1 MSETAPKAELLRSLG
16 RLVRGLSAVFWGL
29 PLALVIYVQTA
40 STQLAELLGAFAFI
54 PPVAVTGLI
63 LYGLT
68 QMSHFQRQE
77 RVWVTALD
85 RAKFVTVVNLGLSP
99 FLYWWQRF
107 PVVQLFT
114 AAVGLLTLTSL
125 LLLYYINLVLYRLA
139 AMLPDETL
147 RMETRM
153 FTSFNRSLLLSIP
166 ILLGAYL
173 LVAWL
178 TISSPFGL
186 PSSFI
191 DLLAILRPF
200 GLWLI
205 LFLILMPLA
214 MTMAL
219 IWKIKEVI
227 FASVFDAER

>member
-16 RLVRGLSAVFWGL
+16 RLVRGLSAIFWGL
-29 PLALVIYVQTA
+29 PLALIIYVQTA
-40 STQLAELLGAFAFI
+40 STHLAELVGAMAFL
-54 PPVAVTGLI
+54 PPLAVTGLI
-63 LYGLT
+63 FYGLT
-68 QMSHFQRQE
+68 QMGHFQRQE
-77 RVWVTALD
+77 RVWMTVLE

-107 PVVQLFT
+107 PTVQLFT
-114 AAVGLLTLTSL
+114 AAVGLLTLSSL
-125 LLLYYINLVLYRLA
+125 LLLYYINLVLHRLA

-153 FTSFNRSLLLSIP
+153 FTNLNRSLLVSIP
-166 ILLGAYL
+166 ILLASYVL
-173 LVAWL
+173 LAWL
-178 TISSPFGL
+178 SVWGPVGL
-186 PSSFI
+186 PSSFL
-191 DLLAILRPF
+191 DLIVILRPF